1 MSTERK
7 IYVGFSRDHSGS
19 MSNITKAAMVDYNE
33 TIQEIRNQAEVHG
46 IDTVVSVVRCGSG
59 PYDGVERES
68 TISSINVLKPLT
80 HYAATGGGTP
90 LFDSVGELIEQ
101 FKSLPDANEPNVQFV
116 IMAITDGGEN
126 SSRKW
131 SKYKLASEIAALQ
144 QTDKWSFTFRV
155 PRGYRARLARDLGLY
170 EDNVLEWE
178 TTARGMTQS
187 TTTTREAFTKY
198 YSDAKAGVKSTK
210 KFFTDLKDVSVAEV
224 KANLVDISAQ
234 VNLWTVQ
241 ESAGAVIR
249 DFCQTK
255 SGRPFLKGAAFYQLT
270 KTEDEVQDYKQIAIR
285 DKTGGQVYSGPAA
298 RQMLGLPSSGTV
310 RVAPGDHGQFDIYIQ
325 STSVNR
331 KLPNGT
337 NVLYWSNVGTAYKEG
352 ASAPSNVQAT
362 LPAKQF
368 QKPALK
374 PIPAPAK
381 ATKTSTKISAADAT
395 ALNDK
400 FKIYTAGYKDG
411 RGKKKNRKDAFVG
424 LEHGYYVEGFADGKA
439 KKPAKY

>member
-1 MSTERK
+1 MSKK
-7 IYVGFSRDHSGS
+7 IYVGISRDHSGS
-19 MSNITKAAMVDYNE
+19 MSHMTSAAMNDYNE
-33 TIQEIRNQAEVHG
+33 TIAEIRKQAEVHD

-59 PYDGVERES
+59 PLDGVERES
-68 TISSINVLKPLT
+68 TVSSISVLKQLT
-80 HYAATGGGTP
+80 SYSARGGGTP

-101 FKSLPDANEPNVQFV
+101 FKSLPDANDPDVQFV

-131 SKYKLASEIAALQ
+131 SQLKLAREISELQ
-144 QTDKWSFTFRV
+144 KTDRWSITFRV

-178 TTARGMTQS
+178 TSSRGMTQS

-362 LPAKQF
+362 LPAKQM

-374 PIPAPAK
+374 PIPSPK
-381 ATKTSTKISAADAT
+381 PSKPSTTITAAT
-395 ALNDK
+395 AQALTGK
-400 FKIYTAGYKDG
+400 FAIYTEGYKAG
-411 RGKKKNRKDAFVG
+411 RGKKKNLKDTYGDINERA
-424 LEHGYYVEGFADGKA
+424 LYVEGFNDGKA